1 MGKAKGKVSATVY
14 IPVEMWQ
21 KIREMAEPLPTGQ
34 RKVSDV
40 LVRLLKLGL
49 EAYERENAGDVKE
62 AVGEGEGE
70 KRPEREE
77 AREIEVELYGEK
89 FVLEPA

>member
-1 MGKAKGKVSATVY
+1 MGRARGKVSATVY
-14 IPVEMWQ
+14 IPIEMWQ

-34 RKVSDV
+34 KKVSDV
-40 LVRLLKLGL
+40 LVKLLRLGL
-49 EAYERENAGDVKE
+49 EAYERENAGDSRE
-62 AVGEGEGE
+62 AAGEGEGE

-77 AREIEVELYGEK
+77 TKEIEVVLYGEK